1 MTYYWIRQL
10 HIATV
15 VFSVAFFALRYY
27 WMLVNSQ
34 QQKQRW
40 VRILSV
46 VNDTTLLGAGISLA
60 LISRQYPLAAPWLSA
75 KLVGLLAYIVLGT
88 LALKRA
94 RTRPA
99 RILSGL
105 LALLSAG
112 YIISVALTRTPTPW
126 INLTL

>member
-15 VFSVAFFALRYY
+15 VFSIAFFALRYY
-27 WMLVNSQ
+27 WMLVRSQ
-34 QQKQRW
+34 REKQRW

-60 LISRQYPLAAPWLSA
+60 LISRQYPLVAPWLSA
-75 KLVGLLAYIVLGT
+75 KLVGLLAYILLGT

-94 RTRPA
+94 KTRPV
-99 RILSGL
+99 RIFTGL
-105 LALLSAG
+105 LALGSAG
-112 YIISVALTRTPTPW
+112 YIVSVALTRTPTPW
-126 INLTL
+126 ITITF

>member
-27 WMLVNSQ
+27 WMLIHSQ
-34 QQKQRW
+34 LEKQRW
-40 VRILSV
+40 VRIISV
-46 VNDTTLLGAGISLA
+46 INDTTLLGAGISLA
-60 LISRQYPLAAPWLSA
+60 IITQQYPLAAPWLSA
-75 KLVGLLAYIVLGT
+75 KLVGLLAYIILGT

-94 RTRPA
+94 KTRSV
-99 RILSGL
+99 RIFTGL

-126 INLTL
+126 INLT

>member
-27 WMLVNSQ
+27 WMLIHSQ
-34 QQKQRW
+34 REKQRW
-40 VRILSV
+40 VRIISV
-46 VNDTTLLGAGISLA
+46 INDTTLLGAGISLA
-60 LISRQYPLAAPWLSA
+60 IITQQYPLAAPWLSA
-75 KLVGLLAYIVLGT
+75 KLVGLLAYIILGT

-94 RTRPA
+94 KTRSV
-99 RILSGL
+99 RIFTGL

-126 INLTL
+126 INLT

>member
-1 MTYYWIRQL
+1 MSYYWIRQL

-27 WMLVNSQ
+27 WMLIRSQ
-34 QQKQRW
+34 REKQRW
-40 VRILSV
+40 VRVLSV
-46 VNDTTLLGAGISLA
+46 VNDSSLLVAGISLA
-60 LISRQYPLAAPWLSA
+60 LISGQYPFVAPWLSA

-94 RTRPA
+94 RTRPV
-99 RILSGL
+99 RILTGL
-105 LALLSAG
+105 LALASAG

-126 INLTL
+126 VHLTF